1 MLIEKIY
8 NGAYNIIGLIPNLF
22 LWEIRVMKL
31 KKIVTCFLAA
41 AIAAGGVMSGTTAN
55 YSYLRSGI
63 VSAAVSVPTSATVLK
78 ESAYVTWDVISGADG
93 YNVYVKPEGGS
104 YTQLDSMLIRQYN
117 SYFRADALGLKAG
130 KYVMKVVP
138 TSGGKEDTS
147 KAIESAAMT
156 VEAHERTGFGFVNG
170 TSSGAYNEDG
180 TLKSDAI
187 VLYVTNENK
196 DSITCDID
204 ISGKGAETV
213 TGVQNIITGY
223 KKGKESRPIAIR
235 FIGNIEDP
243 ANMPSGDLYVDA
255 VKAGMTIEGVGNDT
269 TFNGFG
275 LVIKNSSNIE
285 VRNIGFMNCNSS
297 EGDDCGLQQKNDHIW
312 VHNCD
317 FFYGDAG
324 SDADQVKGDGA
335 LDTKTSTYITH
346 SYNHFWDCG
355 KCNLQGMKS
364 ESTENYITYHHNWY
378 DHSDSRHPRIRTC
391 SVHSYNNYFDGNAK
405 YGIGVTLGAS
415 AFSENNYFRNCKYPL
430 LISMQGSD
438 TEAGGIFSDEN
449 GGIIKSYGD
458 YMTGQKAFTSYQ
470 DNNTEFDAYVA
481 SSKTEKVPSSV
492 TAKQGGTAYN
502 NFDTASTMY
511 SYTADAVADVPSIVM
526 AEAGRVDG
534 GDFQW
539 TFDNSVDDESYAVNT
554 ALKAALVA
562 YDDSIVAIGSGF
574 SEGGNTDPTQ
584 PDNPTT
590 TAAATTATTKATTKA
605 TTVTTKTTTKTT
617 TQITISSDAIY
628 CSPTATSSGKGTK
641 DSPIDVLSALTMVQ
655 PGGTIYLLGGTYKYT
670 QTILIEESNSGSA
683 GKFKTIMA
691 YPGEAVKFDFT
702 GQAVSGSARGFVLDG
717 SYWHFYGFEIAN
729 AGDNGM
735 LLSGDNNKIEMM
747 VFNDNEDTGLQLS
760 RYNTNYSTVA
770 QWPSNNLILNCT
782 SKNNCDEATMENAD
796 GFAAKLTCGEGN
808 VFDGCMAY
816 NNSDDGWDLFAKT
829 ETGPIGVVTLQNC
842 AAFRNGFTEDGR
854 GYGDCDGNG
863 FKLGGS
869 GVGTGHIVKNCLA
882 FENLNCGFTDNNNP
896 KLESLTDCTSYNNG
910 VGGNGKPNI
919 SCYRCTDDGCDFTNI
934 MSYINTDKQSSL
946 GAAGIKVSNDKF
958 VGTIQNSVYYN
969 SKYYKVSAK
978 TAIANGDKI
987 GENVTVSDS
996 DFITL
1001 SVPAKG
1007 TDFHTAWRNSD
1018 GSINTA
1024 GFAET
1029 TGTYASMGYHFT
1041 SSGQVDPPTTTAVTT
1056 TVIRPTETT
1065 VKTTVNTTAG
1075 TTASTSNSNVAG
1087 GHVHNFTLNGTEST
1101 YYTIVGNLSTGKGTV
1116 NYNGLTLTQCLKM
1129 ETATNIAFT
1138 AAADGKLT
1146 LVFVE
1151 PAATIKV
1158 DGTKY
1163 TSGGDG
1169 IITVDLK
1176 AGAHTI
1182 TKADAA
1188 NLFYMSYVDGSG
1200 EVVTTPATTA
1210 ATTAAS
1216 TPASTAGTTAASTP
1230 ASTVDT
1236 TAVST
1241 PASTAESTVATTVV
1255 TTAATTVVTTEP
1267 VTENIPDGSKY
1278 GDVNLDGDVSVAD
1291 VVKLNTYLLNKTASP
1306 LSDEAKANA
1315 DCVRDNVINGDD
1327 SSLLMNYVAQIIKAT
1342 DLGK

>member
-1 MLIEKIY
+1 
-8 NGAYNIIGLIPNLF
+8 
-22 LWEIRVMKL
+22 MKF

-78 ESAYVTWDVISGADG
+78 ESAYVTWDAISGADG

-138 TSGGKEDTS
+138 TSGGKENTS

-180 TLKSDAI
+180 TLKSNAI

-196 DSITCDID
+196 DTVTCDID
-204 ISGKGAETV
+204 VEGKGPVTL

-223 KKGKESRPIAIR
+223 KKGNEKRPIAIR

-335 LDTKTSTYITH
+335 LDTKTSSYVTH
-346 SYNHFWDCG
+346 SYNHFWDNG

-364 ESTENYITYHHNWY
+364 ESTDNYVTYHHNWY

-405 YGIGVTLGAS
+405 YGIGVTMGAS
-415 AFSENNYFRNCKYPL
+415 AFSENNYFRNCKYPM
-430 LISMQGSD
+430 LISMQGND
-438 TEAGGIFSDEN
+438 VAGGNTGTFSGED
-449 GGIIKSYGD
+449 GGVIKSYGD

-470 DNNTEFDAYVA
+470 ENSTEFDAYVA
-481 SSKTEKVPSSV
+481 SSKTEQVPSSV
-492 TAKQGGTAYN
+492 TAKHGGTTYN
-502 NFDTASTMY
+502 NFDTSSIMY
-511 SYTADAVADVPSIVM
+511 SYTADATANVPTIVM

-534 GDFQW
+534 GDFKW
-539 TFDNSVDDESYAVNT
+539 TFDNSVDDESYDVNT
-554 ALKAALVA
+554 ALKAALTS
-562 YDDSIVAIGSGF
+562 YDDSIKAIGSGF
-574 SEGGNTDPTQ
+574 TQGGNTDPTQ

-590 TAAATTATTKATTKA
+590 TAATTAATTKA
-605 TTVTTKTTTKTT
+605 TTVSTSTTTKTT
-617 TQITISSDAIY
+617 TQAVIVADAIY

-641 DSPIDVLSALTMVQ
+641 ESPIDVLSALTMIQ

-670 QTILIEESNSGSA
+670 ETILIEESNSGSA

-691 YPGEAVKFDFT
+691 YPGETVKFDFT
-702 GQAVSGSARGFVLDG
+702 GQEVSGSARGFVLDG
-717 SYWHFYGFEIAN
+717 DYWHFYGFEITN

-735 LLSGDNNKIEMM
+735 LLSGNNNKIEMM
-747 VFNDNEDTGLQLS
+747 IFNDNEDTGLQIS
-760 RYNTNYSTVA
+760 RYNTNAATVA
-770 QWPSNNLILNCT
+770 EWPSNNLILNCT
-782 SKNNCDEATMENAD
+782 SKNNCDVATMENAD

-816 NNSDDGWDLFAKT
+816 NNSDDGWDLFAK
-829 ETGPIGVVTLQNC
+829 EATGPIGVVTIQNC
-842 AAFRNGFTEDGR
+842 VAFRNGFTEDGR

-882 FENLNCGFTDNNNP
+882 FENLNCGFTDNDNP

-910 VGGNGKPNI
+910 VGANGKPNF

-934 MSYINTDKQSSL
+934 MSYINTDEQSSL
-946 GAAGIKVSNDKF
+946 GDAPGVKMTNDKF
-958 VGTIQNSVYYN
+958 VGTMQNSVYYN
-969 SKYYKVSAK
+969 SKYYKVSSK
-978 TAIANGDKI
+978 TAITNGAKI
-987 GENVTVSDS
+987 GDIIEPAVS

-1001 SVPAKG
+1001 SVPAMG
-1007 TDFHTAWRNSD
+1007 TDFHTAWRNAD

-1024 GFAET
+1024 GFVET

-1041 SSGQVDPPTTTAVTT
+1041 SSGPVVPPTTTVVTTAVTN
-1056 TVIRPTETT
+1056 TE
-1065 VKTTVNTTAG
+1065 TTVNTTAG
-1075 TTASTSNSNVAG
+1075 TTTVTPVSTGNTQVAG
-1087 GHVHNFTLNGTEST
+1087 NHIHNFTLNGTEST
-1101 YYTIVGNLSTGKGTV
+1101 YYTIVGSLSTGKGTV

-1129 ETATNIAFT
+1129 ETATNITFT
-1138 AAADGKLT
+1138 ANSGWGGDLT

-1151 PAATIKV
+1151 PAATVKV

-1163 TSGGDG
+1163 TANGDG
-1169 IITVDLK
+1169 IITVHLVD
-1176 AGAHTI
+1176 GEHTI
-1182 TKADAA
+1182 TKADTA
-1188 NLFYMSYVDGSG
+1188 NLFYMEYEEIIDVIPVSSTA
-1200 EVVTTPATTA
+1200 TTPV
-1210 ATTAAS
+1210 S
-1216 TPASTAGTTAASTP
+1216 TVGTTVGTTVISTP
-1230 ASTVDT
+1230 ASTVGT
-1236 TAVST
+1236 TVSSVETTVVST
-1241 PASTAESTVATTVV
+1241 P
-1255 TTAATTVVTTEP
+1255 ATTVVTTEP
-1267 VTENIPDGSKY
+1267 VTEDIPDGTMY
-1278 GDVNLDGDVSVAD
+1278 GDVTGDMRINVAD
-1291 VVKLNTYLLNKTASP
+1291 VVAVNMYLLNPEVNVLTM
-1306 LSDEAKANA
+1306 EQKANA
-1315 DCVRDNVINGDD
+1315 DCARDKKIDTSD
-1327 SSLLMNYVAQIIKAT
+1327 SALILNYVSMLVPVT
-1342 DLGK
+1342 DLGKAPQ